1 MKDRTL
7 VIYKK
12 KENTNSIFKI
22 LEPIL
27 QKSTEKKAKLF
38 GRKMVG
44 GGVTEFFREFDE
56 FYIPGES
63 YGINPFNRSMAISTT
78 RGFELLTL
86 DNKAT
91 CTAPNKTPSYDQI
104 APRLKGLK
112 PLGMFRLDENDFM
125 LVYEDCGVYI
135 DKYGDISRSFIL
147 ELIGKAKSATMYEG
161 YLLLF
166 NDDFVEVRD
175 SKTGR
180 LRQIIAGRDVR
191 CLDAGVEGRGEGGH
205 RSVKI
210 AMSHPEHYSTQL
222 VLELV
227 LNDDSREWKGEQNFM
242 NEQASWYDHRIK
254 VPKFKIPKCP
264 HHNVHFTWP

>member
-1 MKDRTL
+1 M
-7 VIYKK
+7 
-12 KENTNSIFKI
+12 
-22 LEPIL
+22 
-27 QKSTEKKAKLF
+27 F
-38 GRKMVG
+38 GRKLLG
-44 GGVTEFFREFDE
+44 GGATEFFREFDE
-56 FYIPGES
+56 FYIPAES
-63 YGINPFNRSMAISTT
+63 YGVNIFNKSIAIPTT
-78 RGFELLTL
+78 RGVELLTL
-86 DNKAT
+86 DSKVT
-91 CTAPNKTPSYDQI
+91 ITVPNANSSFEAI
-104 APRLKGLK
+104 APRLKGQK

-135 DKYGDISRSFIL
+135 DKYGDISRSVIL

-180 LRQIIAGRDVR
+180 LRQIVAGRDIR

-210 AMSHPEHYSTQL
+210 AMSHPEHVSVQL

-227 LNDDSREWKGEQNFM
+227 LNDDSREWKGESPIFF
-242 NEQASWYDHRIK
+242 NEQDWWYAGRK
-254 VPKFKIPKCP
+254 KIQPQRAHSFRTHSTRFIFP
-264 HHNVHFTWP
+264 